1 MPNIVSFSKVAFFCG
16 LLGILGTVEYVII
29 LYVSGA
35 QLIAGDKLAG
45 LHTMSDKVGDA
56 NNSIGMWLALE
67 AHSMQ
72 ADRIQLEDSEENGQR
87 EAARMNMKVPS
98 PSRIRCWMTIEPL
111 VECLQRPARKLTGY
125 EKSGNDIMFT
135 LRSTVKFHEERLPV
149 LFKTWLSTVNLSNV
163 FLVTD
168 GKDDALERKAANEGK
183 YVATLHDPIHSHIP

>member
-98 PSRIRCWMTIEPL
+98 PSRIRCW
-111 VECLQRPARKLTGY
+111 
-125 EKSGNDIMFT
+125 T
-135 LRSTVKFHEERLPV
+135 LRY
-149 LFKTWLSTVNLSNV
+149 
-163 FLVTD
+163 VT
-168 GKDDALERKAANEGK
+168 NEGHRCLLK
-183 YVATLHDPIHSHIP
+183 GNKVRIIHIILGNRNGRGSYKNRHISEVSAGTIYRYYNTSILQYMYIV